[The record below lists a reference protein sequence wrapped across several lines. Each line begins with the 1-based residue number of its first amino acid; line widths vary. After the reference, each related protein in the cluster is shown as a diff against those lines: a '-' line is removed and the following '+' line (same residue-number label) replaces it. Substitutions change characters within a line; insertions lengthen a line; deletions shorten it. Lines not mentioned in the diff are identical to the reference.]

1 MEATMLRDPDV
12 VLSAYCQMRGIGREV
27 LIGQGKAP
35 AMVWPRHEAVWLL
48 RHLTGLSLA
57 QLGEVFGQRDPTTM
71 MNSVNRVADRIAEDS
86 DYRVAMLQLLEAVA
100 SYETAGEVGALEAA
114 TSIVRRAVNE
124 PAGRNSGVEVLGL
137 AMLTVASVLH
147 SVELTDA
154 EARAA
159 AIQLISGH
167 GGGHVPRQ

>member
-1 MEATMLRDPDV
+1 MLLDPEV
-12 VLSAYCQMRGIGREV
+12 VLTAYCQMRGIGRDV

-71 MNSVNRVADRIAEDS
+71 KNSVNRVADRIAEDN
-86 DYRVAMLQLLEAVA
+86 DYRVAMLDLLEAVS
-100 SYETAGEVGALEAA
+100 SYQTAEEVRALDAA

-124 PAGRNSGVEVLGL
+124 PGGRSSGVEVLGL

-147 SVELTDA
+147 SAELTDA

-159 AIQLISGH
+159 AIQVIAGH
-167 GGGHVPRQ
+167 GGGNVPRH